1 MQYEI
6 NTTRAKLKAE
16 EINTLSGSI
25 GRNVFNISAL
35 YVSLRLIGAPSIQ
48 YVVKRV
54 QKQNAAI
61 ATEALRLGVM
71 GRSLDRISTYYYNA
85 ENEVAGNRTVT
96 GSVLNDIFFQRR
108 HDASNSEMDE
118 LISKFEKEHP
128 EYAKKLND
136 LLASGRHNKLTEDDI
151 RKIKYLAY
159 TAEEP
164 YRSIYLR
171 LLGKYRIG
179 EGNLKKGAYYQPGEH
194 TINFTYRNCFENDPR
209 GEYTT
214 FFHESGHAVDDLAE
228 LARQDGFDTDDF
240 TGHSKG
246 MDRDVTL
253 REAIEY
259 DVYYN
264 QNNPHSV
271 TSLANDIINQGRS
284 GKNGN
289 IDNVIEAFKQ
299 GSSDGLS
306 KADRELYNAVRNAHQ
321 NECGGGESVEAVTDV
336 YGGASKNGL
345 QNTRNG
351 RMGYTHKDSY
361 WNDPFNTSRE
371 LWAEYFSYNMAGN
384 TDALNNVREYF
395 PEAVQ
400 ILDQYAEQLG
410 GK

>member
-136 LLASGRHNKLTEDDI
+136 LLASGKHNKLTEDDI

-284 GKNGN
+284 
-289 IDNVIEAFKQ
+289 I
-299 GSSDGLS
+299 
-306 KADRELYNAVRNAHQ
+306 
-321 NECGGGESVEAVTDV
+321 
-336 YGGASKNGL
+336 
-345 QNTRNG
+345 
-351 RMGYTHKDSY
+351 
-361 WNDPFNTSRE
+361 
-371 LWAEYFSYNMAGN
+371 
-384 TDALNNVREYF
+384 
-395 PEAVQ
+395 
-400 ILDQYAEQLG
+400 
-410 GK
+410 

>member
-25 GRNVFNISAL
+25 SRNVLNISAL
-35 YVSLRLIGAPSIQ
+35 YVSLRLIGDPSIQ
-48 YVVKRV
+48 YVVQRV

-61 ATEALRLGVM
+61 ATENMRLGLM
-71 GRSLDRISTYYYNA
+71 GGSLEKIATYYYNA
-85 ENEVAGNRTVT
+85 ENEVAGNRSIS
-96 GSVLNDIFFQRR
+96 GSVLNDIIFQKR
-108 HDASNSEMDE
+108 HNASNGEMDE
-118 LISKFEKEHP
+118 LISKFEKDHP
-128 EYAKKLND
+128 EYAEKLD
-136 LLASGRHNKLTEDDI
+136 KLLASGRGNKLTDDDI

-164 YRSIYLR
+164 YRTIYLSM
-171 LLGKYRIG
+171 LGKYRIG
-179 EGNLKKGAYYQPGEH
+179 EGNLKKGAYYKPWEH
-194 TINFTYRNCFENDPR
+194 TINYNYKDSFGKDAR

-228 LARQDGFDTDDF
+228 LARKIGFDTDDF
-240 TGHSKG
+240 KGYSKG
-246 MDRDVTL
+246 MNRDVTL

-264 QNNPHSV
+264 KNNPHSV
-271 TSLANDIINQGRS
+271 SSLANDIFNQGKY

-289 IDNVIEAFKQ
+289 IDNVIEAFKS
-299 GSSDGLS
+299 GSSKGLS
-306 KADRELYNAVRNAHQ
+306 REDRELYIAVRNAHQ
-321 NECGGGESVEAVTDV
+321 NECGRGGAVEAVTDV

-345 QNTRNG
+345 QNTNTG
-351 RMGYTHKDSY
+351 RMGYTHNDDY
-361 WNDPFNTSRE
+361 WNDPCNTSRE

-384 TDALNNVREYF
+384 RDALNNVREYF

-400 ILDQYAEQLG
+400 ILDQYAEGLADR
-410 GK
+410 